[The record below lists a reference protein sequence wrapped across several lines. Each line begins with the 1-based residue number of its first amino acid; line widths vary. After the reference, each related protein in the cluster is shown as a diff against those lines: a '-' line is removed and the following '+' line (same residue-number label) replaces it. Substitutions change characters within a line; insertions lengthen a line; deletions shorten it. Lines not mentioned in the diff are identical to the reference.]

1 MISLQE
7 RERLVRIVNQTRF
20 PHRPERGRAGYCVII
35 GYYDNKTLSE
45 ICAYYMISEEDG
57 QYWWDH
63 FGFSE
68 EMSKPVKKRNKN
80 KTSDIFNYLKEKV
93 GQQITTK
100 QFVEECGISSPT
112 GYKFINEN
120 IGWFKK
126 VKRGTYEIVDGD
138 EERRKAKTK

>member
-7 RERLVRIVNQTRF
+7 KERLVKIVNHSYH
-20 PHRPERGRAGYCVII
+20 PSNPERGRAGYCVII
-35 GYYDNKTLSE
+35 GYYDNKPLSE

-57 QYWWDH
+57 LYWWNH

-68 EMSKPVKKRNKN
+68 EMSKPTKKRGRNK
-80 KTSDIFNYLKEKV
+80 SADIFNYLKNKAGEQV
-93 GQQITTK
+93 TVK
-100 QFVEECGISSPT
+100 QLTEECSISSPT
-112 GYKFINEN
+112 AYKFINEN

-126 VKRGTYEIVDGD
+126 VKRGIYEIVDGD